1 MAAISTKWKS
11 MGKEEQQIY
20 MEKENKDRKRF
31 QRESV
36 DADAKAIAIQQERR
50 DNLVAQKN
58 KDVSKRG
65 ARMKVATEERLSE
78 MDSDEL
84 KERQRRKA
92 LKKAQT
98 AERQRKR
105 DYWALTDCHSPLVE
119 VLSFF
124 CWALLPYYL
133 CDGFKW
139 SGIVALVA
147 AGFVVDLYV
156 IGNPSFDF
164 FFIYL
169 FCCVN

>member
-1 MAAISTKWKS
+1 MGEVKRELGPAATMGDAMAAISTKWKS

-105 DYWALTDCHSPLVE
+105 DKEEKALKDCHKKMHKAEAGKAASRLKY
-119 VLSFF
+119 
-124 CWALLPYYL
+124 LLKQSSIFSKL
-133 CDGFKW
+133 
-139 SGIVALVA
+139 
-147 AGFVVDLYV
+147 
-156 IGNPSFDF
+156 
-164 FFIYL
+164 
-169 FCCVN
+169 